1 MFTLEYS
8 VEVVSSIIRMCAP
21 LLYCALAA
29 AICSKAGIFNLSMDG
44 SMTVAAF
51 FSIVVNYHTG
61 SVFLSVLAAMVS
73 AMAVSALVG
82 FLVIKLKANPV
93 VVGIATNVAMGG
105 VTTYLLYAIFKV
117 RGNFT
122 SPSLVGLPKI
132 RIPFI
137 QDIPFIGAVLS
148 GITYVDLFSFVFA
161 ILLYLFLYKTVMGY
175 RIRAIGTN
183 GVAARS
189 LGTPV
194 DRYQFITIT
203 LSGILCGLGGVLLS
217 MGTTR
222 LFIENIT
229 SGRGY
234 IALAANN
241 LGKSHPIGVLISSLF
256 FGTTEALG
264 FLLQQTSVKG
274 QVTASIPYVATI
286 LALMLFTVQKRHAKK
301 KKQKETME

>member
-1 MFTLEYS
+1 MFTLDYS

-29 AICSKAGIFNLSMDG
+29 AICSKADIFNLSMDG
-44 SMTVAAF
+44 AMTAGAF
-51 FSIVVNYHTG
+51 FSIVANYYTK
-61 SVFLSVLAAMVS
+61 SVFFSVMAAITAAMV
-73 AMAVSALVG
+73 VSALVG
-82 FLVIKLKANPV
+82 FLVIKLKANAV

-105 VTTYLLYAIFKV
+105 ATTYLLYTILGV

-122 SPSLVGLPKI
+122 DPSLVGLPKMKI
-132 RIPFI
+132 ALLSDVPFV
-137 QDIPFIGAVLS
+137 GSVLA
-148 GITYVDLFSFVFA
+148 GITYVDAFAFVCA
-161 ILLYLFLYKTVMGY
+161 IGMYWFLYKTVLGY

-183 GVAARS
+183 PTAARS

-203 LSGILCGLGGVLLS
+203 LSGIFCGLGGVLLS

-222 LFIENIT
+222 LFIQNIT

-241 LGKSHPIGVLISSLF
+241 LGKSHPLGVLGSSLF
-256 FGTTEALG
+256 FGMTEALG
-264 FLLQQTSVKG
+264 DLLQQTSIKG
-274 QVTASIPYVATI
+274 QFTGAIPYVATI
-286 LALMLFTVQKRHAKK
+286 VALICFTLQKRHSKK
-301 KKQKETME
+301 KKQKAAMA